1 MHAAFAADVNTL
13 VPASEAATG
22 LDSGDRSALG
32 GFMELSQ
39 AELGQLL
46 ESIMW
51 QRAVSHRAPGGRW
64 QVMPAP
70 ARNLGTCS
78 KGRSRCG
85 YAVYLE

>member
-1 MHAAFAADVNTL
+1 MEGLGACSLCGGREYTRPGFGSRDR
-13 VPASEAATG
+13 

-51 QRAVSHRAPGGRW
+51 QRAVSHRASRW
-64 QVMPAP
+64 P
-70 ARNLGTCS
+70 L
-78 KGRSRCG
+78 
-85 YAVYLE
+85 

>member
-1 MHAAFAADVNTL
+1 MDLLRAQRNIARWQGWKVWVHAAFAADVNTL

-51 QRAVSHRAPGGRW
+51 QRAVSHRDPRW
-64 QVMPAP
+64 PLAGN
-70 ARNLGTCS
+70 A
-78 KGRSRCG
+78 
-85 YAVYLE
+85 